1 MTPVQQNSPY
11 LRPCPRCGALMPK
24 NVKGC
29 WNCGYVL
36 DSQIIELAK
45 ADKEAKP

>member
-1 MTPVQQNSPY
+1 MLAHSQY
-11 LRPCPRCGALMPK
+11 LKPCPRCGALMPK

-36 DSQIIELAK
+36 DPHLIALAK
-45 ADKEAKP
+45 SAEGAKP